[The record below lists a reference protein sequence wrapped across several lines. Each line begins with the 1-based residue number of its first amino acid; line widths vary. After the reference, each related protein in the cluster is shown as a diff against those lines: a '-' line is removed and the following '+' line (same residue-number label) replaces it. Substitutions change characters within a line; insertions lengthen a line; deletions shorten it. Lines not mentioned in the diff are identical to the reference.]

1 MKSKNI
7 INTINHMT
15 REGDS
20 RIMDKYIV
28 DFYEKEDG
36 EAPAGDFIRSLD
48 AKMKAKIF
56 RIVDMLEENAEDT
69 AERD

>member
-36 EAPAGDFIRSLD
+36 EGTGGGLHTESGCKDES
-48 AKMKAKIF
+48 
-56 RIVDMLEENAEDT
+56 
-69 AERD
+69 

>member
-1 MKSKNI
+1 MKRK
-7 INTINHMT
+7 M
-15 REGDS
+15 
-20 RIMDKYIV
+20 
-28 DFYEKEDG
+28 EK
-36 EAPAGDFIRSLD
+36 APAEDFIRSLD